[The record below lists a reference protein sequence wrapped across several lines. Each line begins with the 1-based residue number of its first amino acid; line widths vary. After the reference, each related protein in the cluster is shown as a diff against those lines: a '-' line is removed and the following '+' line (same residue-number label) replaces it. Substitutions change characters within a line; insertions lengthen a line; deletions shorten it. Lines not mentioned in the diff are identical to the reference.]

1 MVCVPRHARSVMAAG
16 VLGVCVLL
24 FAAGKA
30 EADPSLASR
39 RVQAEEL
46 IDAIRALDEDV
57 GAAAE
62 RVNGSSVELGRL
74 RAQVADARSELG
86 RVEALHSEARS
97 RVAARVRQL
106 YVGGGFG
113 SVEEV
118 ILGARSL
125 SEVLDRLE
133 LAERVAHQD
142 AVLVREAVV
151 LRERAVARLAEF
163 EVARGRQ
170 AVVVGQR
177 ARERRSILEKLTARA
192 QLLASVQTEIA
203 RLEEEE
209 RARQAVFRRQADES
223 IAALPASSG
232 SRVAAIAMRYLG
244 VPYKWGSASP
254 SEGLDCSGLVLR
266 VYAELGVELPHYAAA
281 QYELGIPVERS
292 ALQPGDLVFFRDLE
306 HVGIY
311 IGDAY
316 FIHAPRTGDVVKIAM
331 LTDAY
336 YVQQWVGARR
346 FL

>member
-1 MVCVPRHARSVMAAG
+1 MV
-16 VLGVCVLL
+16 
-24 FAAGKA
+24 
-30 EADPSLASR
+30 
-39 RVQAEEL
+39 
-46 IDAIRALDEDV
+46 RALSWD
-57 GAAAE
+57 G
-62 RVNGSSVELGRL
+62 L

-223 IAALPASSG
+223 VAALPAVPG
-232 SRVAAIAMRYLG
+232 RVWRRLRCATLGFRTNGEARARRRVLTAPARPSRVR
-244 VPYKWGSASP
+244 
-254 SEGLDCSGLVLR
+254 
-266 VYAELGVELPHYAAA
+266 
-281 QYELGIPVERS
+281 
-292 ALQPGDLVFFRDLE
+292 
-306 HVGIY
+306 
-311 IGDAY
+311 
-316 FIHAPRTGDVVKIAM
+316 
-331 LTDAY
+331 
-336 YVQQWVGARR
+336 GARCR
-346 FL
+346 ATALRGSTV